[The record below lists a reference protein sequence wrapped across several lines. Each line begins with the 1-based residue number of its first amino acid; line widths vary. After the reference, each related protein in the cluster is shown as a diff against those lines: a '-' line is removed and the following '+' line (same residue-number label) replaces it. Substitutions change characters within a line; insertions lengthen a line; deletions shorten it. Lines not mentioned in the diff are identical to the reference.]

1 MNDLSPFSTFSD
13 TGAGTGADGGGGA
26 GAAGGADG
34 VAGAPDWK
42 YVFLLCGIGGIVGL
56 CGTTEAIDVLRIPK

>member
-1 MNDLSPFSTFSD
+1 MNDLSPFSTFAD
-13 TGAGTGADGGGGA
+13 TGGVAGG